1 MKPIFEEE
9 REFLRSFNI
18 NIPENCWKDGSKI
31 YYTPY
36 DTIPAYTLFVKDNN
50 VLIKKDRTKAITW
63 TPMSLESII
72 EKEKERVL
80 GLEKEAID
88 FLNSYTQESGRTT
101 FSMAYS
107 GGKDSDVLLNLL
119 SKTSLKYMIHF
130 CNTSNETA
138 QTYLHVKKKLEG
150 TNHVFLNP
158 SEGYYQWIY
167 RKGFIPT
174 RLVRNCC
181 STYKEGQISKYFD
194 PKQPLFTISGVRA
207 YESAKRSSYKR
218 VMDHDT
224 WVSILGK
231 SNQPKPWTTIAP
243 IVDWTDL
250 DVWVYLLLYNIGFNQ
265 QYRYGFERCG
275 CLICPYQT
283 DYTDLLI
290 EHFYPSMWKRWMQV
304 LSDCY
309 DTMYVERNY
318 KYTLEEWQNHKW
330 KYGTSKEFELTQ
342 RTPTKDRVA
351 ELAKIKGVSEDVA
364 QRYFK
369 RTCFTCEKKLNPN
382 EVAMNLKYF
391 GTNTNALICKKCF
404 CDEYNINTKEY
415 NKQVREFRDGGCKLF

>member
-9 REFLRSFNI
+9 RQFLKSFGV

-36 DTIPAYTLFVKDNN
+36 DTVPAYTLSVNDNN
-50 VLIKKDRTKAITW
+50 VLVKRDRTKLIAW
-63 TPMSLESII
+63 NPVPLENII
-72 EKEKERVL
+72 EKEKERIL
-80 GLEKEAID
+80 GLEKDAID
-88 FLNSYTQESGRTT
+88 FLNSYTQESDRTI

-107 GGKDSDVLLNLL
+107 GGKDSDVLLNLCQ
-119 SKTSLKYMIHF
+119 KTSLSYMIHF

-138 QTYLHVKKKLEG
+138 QTYLHVKKKLAN

-158 SEGYYQWIY
+158 SEGYYQWIK

-181 STYKEGQISKYFD
+181 ATYKEGQISKYFST
-194 PKQPLFTISGVRA
+194 KQPLFTISGVRA

-218 VMDHDT
+218 VMDHNT
-224 WVSILGK
+224 WIEILGK
-231 SNQPKPWTTIAP
+231 SNQPKLWTTLAP
-243 IVDWTDL
+243 IVEWTDL
-250 DVWVYLLLYNIGFNQ
+250 DVWVYLLLYNIGFNT

-290 EHFYPSMWKRWMQV
+290 EHFYPVMWKRWKQT
-304 LSDCY
+304 LADCY
-309 DTMYVERNY
+309 NSMYIEQNY

-330 KYGTSKEFELTQ
+330 KYGISKEFEITQ
-342 RTPTKDRVA
+342 KKPTEKSVKELA
-351 ELAKIKGVSEDVA
+351 ELKGISEEIA

-369 RTCFTCEKKLNPN
+369 RTCSECGKKLNPN
-382 EVAMNLKYF
+382 EVGMNFKYF
-391 GTNTNALICKKCF
+391 GTNTKNLICKKCF
-404 CDEYNINTKEY
+404 CEKYEMTAKEY
-415 NKQVREFRDGGCKLF
+415 NKQVTEFRDSGCKLF